1 MRLAVILASNYDQNP
16 RCAPRP
22 GCALDGDLI
31 EDRLAEPDARFALER
46 VKARRKLKGRLE
58 RALAGVEPGDTLVYF
73 SGYARLVEG
82 EAKLVLDDPRGGVFS
97 VGKLAEV
104 LSARAGG
111 RLAIFDLVYVEDEDA
126 PTLGIELV
134 DAMRSALADGP
145 DMSLMVSARPATEGP
160 PRPGLLTRL
169 LLLTLERSEHERR
182 ALDAKALYERM
193 REDPAFAELKVVGF
207 FPAKESVLQVLL
219 EPRNSERPPASAA
232 DSAPLSEA
240 PRSSGRLGR
249 PPPKPTG
256 RSNPAMRAVNGPPS
270 SRGPQSAPPSSRGP
284 QSLPPGSAPL
294 SVRPSAPPPPDP
306 AELLAAG
313 QYEAAL
319 TEYKK
324 RLLKL
329 GSKRGAEHAQ
339 VYLGMARAKSG
350 QGKADEA
357 LHNYDKAL
365 AITPLDAVAFS
376 EAKSLVLAG
385 GDIQRLS
392 DWVRRRAEQT
402 DDPHVK
408 SMSLV
413 ELGKIWLE
421 HQDPRKAVTVLE
433 SACAA
438 DAANAA
444 AYLELASAFSQLE
457 RPAQAIRALTTAG
470 EVTLD
475 PEEQALIW
483 IRAAKLADAELEG
496 GEEVLE
502 LCHRALDSDPAAL
515 QALELTSKVLAGR
528 RRFADLAKAYEAS
541 LERMPKGPVS
551 FELAKRLGLLYRD
564 ELDELEG
571 AKRSFQRALE
581 CDPTA
586 LELYYFVSELYEA
599 EQQYIPAARQFQ
611 LAARHHPK
619 NPDVYRRALWLFEK
633 AEDTDAA
640 WNAAIALETL
650 GEADINES
658 LLATQ
663 HRPDGAITPTR
674 GITPQRWQT
683 AALGASSQQSDG
695 QASLDAVFGK
705 LEHAALRLASEHS
718 MRLPWLEGANKQD
731 PESTATL
738 VRALGWAARLLGVDQ
753 PELWIRG
760 DWEQSFGS
768 EIGVRIL
775 PSARGVEGALGQP
788 RVVAAQ
794 RLGSGLGP
802 AELGFVWGR
811 TLAGLVSPFEL
822 AEVYASD
829 AELAHLLLA
838 GLNLGG
844 AQGIDVDDQTEAFG
858 ERLEELLDEDA
869 LAELEAAVAELHV
882 KQVSKELA
890 EWRRRLAFGRSRV
903 GLLLGG
909 DLETIQGLVERLP
922 MPGVTSAEILDDLRA
937 FSISEPYLSLRQD
950 LGIAVE

>member
-16 RCAPRP
+16 RCTPRP
-22 GCALDGDLI
+22 SCALDGDLM

-46 VKARRKLKGRLE
+46 VIPRRKLKGRLE
-58 RALAGVEPGDTLVYF
+58 RAFAGTEQGDTLLYF
-73 SGYARLVEG
+73 SGYARLSDG

-97 VGKLAEV
+97 VGKLCDV
-104 LSARAGG
+104 LGARNGS
-111 RLAIFDLVYVEDEDA
+111 RLLVLELLYEEDDEN
-126 PTLGIELV
+126 PTLGIDLV
-134 DAMRSALADGP
+134 DAVRQNLAEGP
-145 DMSLMVSARPATEGP
+145 ELSLLISARPAVAGP
-160 PRPGLLTRL
+160 PQPSLLTRL
-169 LLLTLERSEHERR
+169 FLLTLERAENERR
-182 ALDAKALYERM
+182 ALDATALYQRM

-207 FPAKESVLQVLL
+207 FPAKQQVIQVLL
-219 EPRNSERPPASAA
+219 EPRNSERPPASAS
-232 DSAPLSEA
+232 DIAPISEA
-240 PRSSGRLGR
+240 PKSSGRLGK

-256 RSNPAMRAVNGPPS
+256 RSNPGMAAVSGPS
-270 SRGPQSAPPSSRGP
+270 SSQAPRSVPPGSVPPGSAPPSA
-284 QSLPPGSAPL
+284 APL

-313 QYEAAL
+313 QYDAAL
-319 TEYKK
+319 VEYKK
-324 RLLKL
+324 QLLKL
-329 GSKRGAEHAQ
+329 GSKRVPEHAQ
-339 VYLGMARAKSG
+339 VYIGMARAKAG
-350 QGKADEA
+350 QGKGDEA

-365 AITPLDAVAFS
+365 AITPLDSVAFA

-392 DWVRRRAEQT
+392 EWVRRRAEQT
-402 DDPHVK
+402 DDPHIK

-421 HQDPRKAVTVLE
+421 HQDPRKAVTALE

-438 DAANAA
+438 DAANAS
-444 AYLELASAFSQLE
+444 AYLELAGAFSQLE

-475 PEEQALIW
+475 HEEQARIW
-483 IRAAKLADAELEG
+483 IRAAKLADDQLEG

-502 LCHRALDSDPAAL
+502 LCRRALEADPSAL
-515 QALELTSKVLAGR
+515 EALELTSKVLAGR
-528 RRFADLAKAYEAS
+528 RRFGDLAKAYEAS
-541 LERMPKGPVS
+541 LERMPRGPVS

-564 ELDELEG
+564 NLDELEG

-586 LELYYFVSELYEA
+586 LDLYYFVSELYEA
-599 EQQYIPAARQFQ
+599 EQQYVPAARQFQ
-611 LAARHHPK
+611 LAARHHPR
-619 NPDVYRRALWLFEK
+619 NPDIYRRALWLFEK
-633 AEDTDAA
+633 AGDVDAA
-640 WNAAIALETL
+640 WNAAVALETL

-658 LLATQ
+658 LLATE
-663 HRPDGAITPTR
+663 HRPEGAITPNR
-674 GITPQRWQT
+674 GLTPSRWQNT
-683 AALGASSQQSDG
+683 ALGSASVEAAQTK
-695 QASLDAVFGK
+695 LDAVFAN
-705 LEHAALRLASEHS
+705 LESAALRLATEHS
-718 MRLPWLEGANKQD
+718 MRMPWLDGATKQD

-738 VRALGWAARLLGVDQ
+738 VRALGWAARLLGVEP
-753 PELWIRG
+753 PELWIRA

-775 PSARGVEGALGQP
+775 PSAKGVEGALGQP
-788 RVVAAQ
+788 RVLAAQ
-794 RLGSGLGP
+794 KLGSGLGP

-829 AELAHLLLA
+829 SELAHLLLA

-844 AQGIDVDDQTEAFG
+844 ATGIEVDDQTEAFG
-858 ERLEELLDEDA
+858 ERLEELLDDDA
-869 LAELEAAVAELHV
+869 VADLEAAVSELPL
-882 KQVSKELA
+882 KQVSRLLA
-890 EWRRRLAFGRSRV
+890 DWRRRLAFGRSRV

-922 MPGVTSAEILDDLRA
+922 LPGASSEEILDDLRA

>member
-1 MRLAVILASNYDQNP
+1 M
-16 RCAPRP
+16 
-22 GCALDGDLI
+22 

-46 VKARRKLKGRLE
+46 VIPRRKLKGRLE
-58 RALAGVEPGDTLVYF
+58 RAFAGTEQGDTLLYF
-73 SGYARLVEG
+73 SGYARLSEG
-82 EAKLVLDDPRGGVFS
+82 DAKLVLDDPRGGVFS
-97 VGKLAEV
+97 VGKLSEV
-104 LSARAGG
+104 LAARAGG
-111 RLAIFDLVYVEDEDA
+111 RLVVFELVYEEDDEN
-126 PTLGIELV
+126 PTLGIDLV
-134 DAMRSALADGP
+134 DAVRQNLAEAP
-145 DMSLMVSARPATEGP
+145 DVSLLISARPAVAGP
-160 PRPGLLTRL
+160 PQPSLLTRL
-169 LLLTLERSEHERR
+169 FLLTLERAESERR
-182 ALDAKALYERM
+182 ALDAKSLYDRM

-207 FPAKESVLQVLL
+207 FPAREHVLQVLL
-219 EPRNSERPPASAA
+219 EPRNSERPPASAG
-232 DSAPLSEA
+232 DLAPISEA
-240 PRSSGRLGR
+240 PKSSGRLGK

-256 RSNPAMRAVNGPPS
+256 RSNPNMQAVSPPS
-270 SRGPQSAPPSSRGP
+270 SQRPQSIPPSSGRP
-284 QSLPPGSAPL
+284 QSMPPSSAPL

-313 QYEAAL
+313 QYDAAL
-319 TEYKK
+319 VEYKK
-324 RLLKL
+324 QLLKL
-329 GSKRGAEHAQ
+329 GSKRGPDHAQ
-339 VYLGMARAKSG
+339 VYLGMARAKAG
-350 QGKADEA
+350 QGKAEEA

-365 AITPLDAVAFS
+365 TITPLDAVAFS
-376 EAKSLVLAG
+376 EAKALVLAG

-421 HQDPRKAVTVLE
+421 HQDPRKAVTALE

-438 DAANAA
+438 DAANAS

-475 PEEQALIW
+475 HEEQARIW
-483 IRAAKLADAELEG
+483 IRAAKLADSELEG

-502 LCHRALDSDPAAL
+502 LCGRALEADPAAL
-515 QALELTSKVLAGR
+515 EALELMSKVLAGR
-528 RRFADLAKAYEAS
+528 RRFGDLAKAYEAS
-541 LERMPKGPVS
+541 LERMPRGPVS

-586 LELYYFVSELYEA
+586 LDLYYFVSELYEA
-599 EQQYIPAARQFQ
+599 EQQYVPAARQFQ
-611 LAARHHPK
+611 IAARHHPR
-619 NPDVYRRALWLFEK
+619 NADVYRRALWLFEK
-633 AEDTDAA
+633 AEDVDAA

-658 LLATQ
+658 LLATE
-663 HRPDGAITPTR
+663 HRPDGAITPSR
-674 GITPQRWQT
+674 GLTPARWQST
-683 AALGASSQQSDG
+683 ALGSANVGEAQTK
-695 QASLDAVFGK
+695 LDAVFAR
-705 LEHAALRLASEHS
+705 LESAALRLATEHS
-718 MRLPWLEGANKQD
+718 MRMPWLDGATKQD

-738 VRALGWAARLLGVDQ
+738 VRALGWASRLLGVDA
-753 PELWIRG
+753 PELWIRT
-760 DWEQSFGS
+760 DWQQSFGS

-775 PSARGVEGALGQP
+775 PSAKGVEGALGQP
-788 RVVAAQ
+788 RVLAAQ
-794 RLGSGLGP
+794 KLGSGLGP

-844 AQGIDVDDQTEAFG
+844 ATGIDVDDQTEAFA
-858 ERLEELLDEDA
+858 ERLEELLDDDGMA
-869 LAELEAAVAELHV
+869 DLEAAVAELPI
-882 KQVSKELA
+882 KQVSRLLA

-922 MPGVTSAEILDDLRA
+922 LPGASSEEILDDLRA

-950 LGIAVE
+950 LGIAVA

>member
-1 MRLAVILASNYDQNP
+1 MRLAVILASNYEQNS
-16 RCAPRP
+16 RCVPRP

-46 VKARRKLKGRLE
+46 IKPRRKLKSRLE
-58 RALAGVEPGDTLVYF
+58 RAFAAVESGDTLVYF
-73 SGYARLVEG
+73 SGYARLSDG
-82 EAKLVLDDPRGGVFS
+82 EPKLVLDDPRGGVFS
-97 VGKLAEV
+97 VGKFRELLEGRPG
-104 LSARAGG
+104 AR
-111 RLAIFDLVYVEDEDA
+111 LLVFDLLYVEDEDD

-134 DAMRSALADGP
+134 DAIRQRFAEVPEVSVMI
-145 DMSLMVSARPATEGP
+145 SARPAGEVAP
-160 PRPGLLTRL
+160 QPGLLTRL
-169 LLLTLERSEHERR
+169 LLLTLERAEGERR
-182 ALDAKALYERM
+182 ALDVQALYERM
-193 REDPAFAELKVVGF
+193 REDPAFGELKVVGF
-207 FPAKESVLQVLL
+207 FPARERLMQVLL

-232 DSAPLSEA
+232 DQPPISEA
-240 PRSSGRLGR
+240 PKSSGRLGK

-256 RSNPAMRAVNGPPS
+256 RSNPGMRAVAGPPS
-270 SRGPQSAPPSSRGP
+270 SSRAAPPS
-284 QSLPPGSAPL
+284 SAPL

-313 QYEAAL
+313 QYAAAL
-319 TEYKK
+319 VEYKK
-324 RLLKL
+324 QLLKL
-329 GSKRGAEHAQ
+329 GSKRGPEHAL
-339 VYLGMARAKSG
+339 VYVGMARAKAG
-350 QGKADEA
+350 QGKQDEA

-376 EAKSLVLAG
+376 EAKALVLAG

-438 DAANAA
+438 DAANAS
-444 AYLELASAFSQLE
+444 AYLELAAAFSQLE
-457 RPAQAIRALTTAG
+457 RPAQAIRALTNAG

-475 PEEQALIW
+475 HEEQARIW

-496 GEEVLE
+496 GEEVLD
-502 LCHRALDSDPAAL
+502 LCRRALDADPGAL
-515 QALELTSKVLAGR
+515 EALELTSKVLAAR
-528 RRFADLAKAYEAS
+528 RRFSDLAKAYEAS
-541 LERMPKGPVS
+541 LERMPRGPVS
-551 FELAKRLGLLYRD
+551 FELSKRLGLLYRD
-564 ELDELEG
+564 ELDELDG

-581 CDPTA
+581 NDPSA
-586 LELYYFVSELYEA
+586 LDLYYFVSELYEA
-599 EQQYIPAARQFQ
+599 EQQYVPAARQFQ
-611 LAARHHPK
+611 LAARHHPR

-663 HRPDGAITPTR
+663 HRPDGAIAPSR
-674 GITPQRWQT
+674 GVTPQRWQT
-683 AALGASSQQSDG
+683 AALGATSQLSEAQVH
-695 QASLDAVFGK
+695 LDAVFK
-705 LEHAALRLASEHS
+705 RLEPAALKLASEHS
-718 MRLPWLEGANKQD
+718 LRMPWLEGASKQD

-760 DWEQSFGS
+760 DWEQAFGG
-768 EIGVRIL
+768 EVGVRIL
-775 PSARGVEGALGQP
+775 PSAKGVEGALGQP
-788 RVVAAQ
+788 RVLAAQ
-794 RLGSGLGP
+794 KLGSGLGP

-844 AQGIDVDDQTEAFG
+844 AEGIDVDDQTEAFG
-858 ERLEELLDEDA
+858 ERLEELLDDQA
-869 LAELEAAVAELHV
+869 LIELEAAVAQLPI
-882 KQVSKELA
+882 KQVSKLLS

-922 MPGVTSAEILDDLRA
+922 LPGVSAEEVLDDLRA